1 MAFGLGKVQV
11 LESKLDIYEDLSR
24 EMLSRLE
31 NAVDKISENSNRV
44 ALVLERHEARLD
56 EGERTNEAIMKL
68 VERVEEKIDK
78 VEDRV
83 NQLSRFRWIAVGIG
97 TAAVVI
103 LKSSE
108 LFGSLLSLPQKQLT
122 NSTSMVAYQQSVA
135 LCNEFH

>member
-122 NSTSMVAYQQSVA
+122 NSAIYGSIPAVGRIM
-135 LCNEFH
+135 

>member
-11 LESKLDIYEDLSR
+11 LESKLSIYEDLSK
-24 EMLSRLE
+24 EMLSKLE

-56 EGERTNEAIMKL
+56 EGERTNEAIIKL
-68 VERVEEKIDK
+68 VERVEKKIDQ

-97 TAAVVI
+97 TAHR
-103 LKSSE
+103 KSSKGSK
-108 LFGSLLSLPQKQLT
+108 LIASLLAYFSLTLANT
-122 NSTSMVAYQQSVA
+122 
-135 LCNEFH
+135 

>member
-83 NQLSRFRWIAVGIG
+83 NQLSRFRWISIGIG

-122 NSTSMVAYQQSVA
+122 NSAIYGSILTVGRIM
-135 LCNEFH
+135 

>member
-1 MAFGLGKVQV
+1 MAFGLGKIQV

-83 NQLSRFRWIAVGIG
+83 NQLSRFRWISIGIG

-122 NSTSMVAYQQSVA
+122 NSAIYGSILTVGRIM
-135 LCNEFH
+135 

>member
-122 NSTSMVAYQQSVA
+122 NSAIYGSISTVGRIM
-135 LCNEFH
+135 

>member
-11 LESKLDIYEDLSR
+11 LESKISIYEELSKD
-24 EMLSRLE
+24 MLDKLE
-31 NAVDKISENSNRV
+31 RAVDKISENSNRV

-56 EGERTNEAIMKL
+56 EGERTNEAIIKL
-68 VERVEEKIDK
+68 VEKIEEKIDK

-83 NQLSRFRWIAVGIG
+83 NQLSRFRWVTIGIG

-108 LFGSLLSLPQKQLT
+108 LFGSILSLPQRELT
-122 NSTSMVAYQQSVA
+122 PGAIRGSIPSVGKIVA
-135 LCNEFH
+135 

>member
-122 NSTSMVAYQQSVA
+122 NSAIYGSILTVGRIM
-135 LCNEFH
+135 

>member
-11 LESKLDIYEDLSR
+11 LESKLSIYEDLSK
-24 EMLSRLE
+24 EMLSKLE

-122 NSTSMVAYQQSVA
+122 NSAIYGSITTVGRIM
-135 LCNEFH
+135 

>member
-11 LESKLDIYEDLSR
+11 LESKISIYEELSKD
-24 EMLSRLE
+24 MLDKLE
-31 NAVDKISENSNRV
+31 RAVEKISENSNRV

-56 EGERTNEAIMKL
+56 EGERTNEAIIKL
-68 VERVEEKIDK
+68 VEKIEEKIDK

-83 NQLSRFRWIAVGIG
+83 NQLSRFRWITIGIG

-108 LFGSLLSLPQKQLT
+108 LFGSILTLPQKELT
-122 NSTSMVAYQQSVA
+122 PAANRGSMDTVGKIVA
-135 LCNEFH
+135 

>member
-11 LESKLDIYEDLSR
+11 LESKLSIYEDLSK
-24 EMLSRLE
+24 EMLSKLE

-56 EGERTNEAIMKL
+56 EGERTNEAIIKL
-68 VERVEEKIDK
+68 VERVEKKIDQ

-83 NQLSRFRWIAVGIG
+83 NQLSRFRWVAVGIG

-108 LFGSLLSLPQKQLT
+108 LFGSLLSLPQKELT
-122 NSTSMVAYQQSVA
+122 NSAIYGSIPTVGRIM
-135 LCNEFH
+135 

>member
-122 NSTSMVAYQQSVA
+122 NSAIYGSIQTVGRIM
-135 LCNEFH
+135 

>member
-1 MAFGLGKVQV
+1 MAFGLGKIQV

-122 NSTSMVAYQQSVA
+122 NSAIYGSILTVGRIM
-135 LCNEFH
+135 